1 MAVNAYNR
9 KKRMVRGEALKD
21 LKIRKEC
28 RVPPEAGNDKTLP
41 WSPQWEP
48 ALNFSPGNTGLG
60 LLTPHNHKKGHL
72 GCFSNQGVCGILLHQ
87 I

>member
-1 MAVNAYNR
+1 ML
-9 KKRMVRGEALKD
+9 RGEALKD

-48 ALNFSPGNTGLG
+48 ALYFSPGTLV
-60 LLTPHNHKKGHL
+60 LD
-72 GCFSNQGVCGILLHQ
+72 F
-87 I
+87 